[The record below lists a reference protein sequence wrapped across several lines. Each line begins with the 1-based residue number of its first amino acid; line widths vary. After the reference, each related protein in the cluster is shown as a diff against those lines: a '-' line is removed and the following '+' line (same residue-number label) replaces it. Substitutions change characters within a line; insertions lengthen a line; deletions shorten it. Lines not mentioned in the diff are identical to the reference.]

1 MSSASSDRQVPS
13 PSEKA
18 TGTTITSRQ
27 AASLVWFAVFAIAA
41 VVALTLI
48 LAFHYETA
56 SDATSVLGE
65 VVPIF
70 TAVIGVLVGGG
81 AGVATGSAGKQTVQS
96 KLTASTAKVMS
107 ARSELDALDVAV
119 TQAFET
125 IKQNLI
131 SRSGSLKLF
140 AGVQSDDEP
149 IADLGDMDSITSTIA
164 HLKGILD
171 A

>member
-1 MSSASSDRQVPS
+1 
-13 PSEKA
+13 
-18 TGTTITSRQ
+18 
-27 AASLVWFAVFAIAA
+27 
-41 VVALTLI
+41 
-48 LAFHYETA
+48 
-56 SDATSVLGE
+56 
-65 VVPIF
+65 
-70 TAVIGVLVGGG
+70 
-81 AGVATGSAGKQTVQS
+81 VATGSAGKQTVQS

-149 IADLGDMDSITSTIA
+149 IADLGDMDSITSSIA